1 MGKKYA
7 DILYVQPL
15 SFTNFSNYWWIF
27 AVWPYCAP
35 AAWVPHGALSAQCTA
50 LDLAPATRGSCSAGA
65 PPVFIRSWSSPTFGC
80 LVLRRLLIFERV
92 YQNLWKFDLFS
103 SPVRPDGSYW
113 HNLDLIKVSHEF
125 FKNPKISLVWSHV
138 KTRTL
143 CNRRLRQCKLYPKNT
158 KASILFPKNGL
169 NCE

>member
-1 MGKKYA
+1 MKSLQLNLFLEG
-7 DILYVQPL
+7 
-15 SFTNFSNYWWIF
+15 FSHLESLCKGAGVRGWKQSSSVHWNERRR
-27 AVWPYCAP
+27 
-35 AAWVPHGALSAQCTA
+35 AAQLALC
-50 LDLAPATRGSCSAGA
+50 A

-143 CNRRLRQCKLYPKNT
+143 NRRLRQCNLYPKNT